1 MVLNERR
8 KFMDKMTNLEAKNE
22 LIKMLK
28 YFNEFCREN
37 NIKYSLIGG
46 SLIGAIRHNGMIP
59 WDDDIDVILT
69 KDNYLKL
76 KKIFNKKSRKKEY
89 VLYDFKY
96 DNDFYFPFMKMMNI
110 NTYVDEHNSHKKLKN
125 YGLFIDIFCYTSAP
139 IDENKR
145 YRFFKKIKTVNSLL
159 SITSPFEKGLSMK
172 KRILRIGKNILAFL
186 IGKKRIHRIED
197 KLMFNNNWEDS
208 DYVISNWPI
217 YSYNKEIQNK
227 EDTKKYMNATFEGVN
242 VMIFESYNNILKN
255 TFGDYMKLPPIEK
268 RVNHNM
274 DVYWVNRK

>member
-1 MVLNERR
+1 
-8 KFMDKMTNLEAKNE
+8 MDKMTNLEAKNE